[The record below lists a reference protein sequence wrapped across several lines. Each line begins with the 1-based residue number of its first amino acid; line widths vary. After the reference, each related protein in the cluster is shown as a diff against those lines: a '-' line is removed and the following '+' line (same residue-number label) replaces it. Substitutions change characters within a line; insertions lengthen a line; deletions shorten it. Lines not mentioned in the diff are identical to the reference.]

1 MGTLNIILCHWYF
14 HNWKWFFLKKIQKQ
28 FGSITQ
34 TQLWNNPHRNR
45 LAFHFHWGISLIKI
59 MAASWQHLILRV
71 LTLTANS
78 ITRFQIRDSDSTHH
92 SSSVLRCHSQSQPST
107 CSLIFNVKVGKEIVC
122 TSVKSQKMFFP
133 YYTIRTNRCFNKK
146 KLLLISQCWFVGS
159 NYSHDVTFLLI
170 PVMVNCVFQLDWAI
184 GHQDIWLNAILG
196 VRAFLDEGD
205 IWIRGSRWKGLLFE
219 MCLGFTSSQ
228 RPEYIKKVQS
238 ERTPYLTALS

>member
-1 MGTLNIILCHWYF
+1 MI
-14 HNWKWFFLKKIQKQ
+14 FFLKNSETVWFHYTNSTLKQPTQKR
-28 FGSITQ
+28 SIFF
-34 TQLWNNPHRNR
+34 PSM
-45 LAFHFHWGISLIKI
+45 LAFHVHWGISSIKI
-59 MAASWQHLILRV
+59 MAAGWQHLILRV

-92 SSSVLRCHSQSQPST
+92 SSSVLCCHSQSQPST

-122 TSVKSQKMFFP
+122 TSVKSQKMLFP

-146 KLLLISQCWFVGS
+146 KLLLISQWRFVGS

-170 PVMVNCVFQLDWAI
+170 PVMVNCVFQLDWAT
-184 GHQDIWLNAILG
+184 GHQGIWLSTVLG

-205 IWIRGSRWKGLLFE
+205 IWIWGSRWKELLFE